1 MKMRQISKKYFCKP
15 CFLITFTMFAW
26 TKMVK
31 LMEEAHLYEDVMN
44 NFDVLWGAKFQQPS
58 FSHSNSKISWIIH
71 APQMS
76 MMRYAC

>member
-1 MKMRQISKKYFCKP
+1 
-15 CFLITFTMFAW
+15 
-26 TKMVK
+26 MVK

-44 NFDVLWGAKFQQPS
+44 NFDVLWGAKLQQPS